1 VADDFLL
8 FLGPHARDF
17 IAGAMGGVSISFSDK
32 KLTARNLIGNV
43 LGGAITAM
51 LVNPA
56 ITELGFVS
64 PLFTSYFLGAA
75 GKEITRKG
83 AKWIVGFVDRITG

>member
-1 VADDFLL
+1 
-8 FLGPHARDF
+8 
-17 IAGAMGGVSISFSDK
+17 
-32 KLTARNLIGNV
+32 
-43 LGGAITAM
+43 M

-56 ITELGFVS
+56 ITDLGFVS